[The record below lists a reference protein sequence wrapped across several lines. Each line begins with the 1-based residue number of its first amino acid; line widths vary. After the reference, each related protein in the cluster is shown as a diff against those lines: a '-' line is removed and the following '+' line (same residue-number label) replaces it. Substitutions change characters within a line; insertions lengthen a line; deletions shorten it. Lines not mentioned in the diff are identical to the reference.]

1 VCKIRRL
8 LRVLFFALLCA
19 GSARSEAE
27 SIQARHA
34 QVELVSTQSDI
45 APGRR
50 LLLGL
55 HFSLEKNW
63 HIYWRNPGD
72 SGQPPVLQ
80 WQLPSGFEAGDIEWP
95 LPEKLVHSTLA
106 DYGYEGDVV
115 LLVPIRV
122 TEAVKKEDKQE
133 IGLAAKWLICSD
145 VCIPDHAQLHL
156 SLPLTQDPAKA
167 ALISGNWKRLPK
179 PWPSHWKARVLSGKS
194 DFVVSIASGRPIEKA
209 QFLPLVPDQI
219 ENAAPQTVKS
229 DSKGASITLRKSDQ
243 LLKPI
248 SVLKGILVIGDGDA
262 YTMEAPVAASP
273 AQAHRH

>member
-1 VCKIRRL
+1 MYKMRRL
-8 LRVLFFALLCA
+8 VRILFFALLCA
-19 GSARSEAE
+19 ASVNAEAE

-34 QVELVSTQSDI
+34 RVELVSAQSDV
-45 APGRR
+45 APGGRI
-50 LLLGL
+50 LLGL

-63 HIYWRNPGD
+63 HIYWTNPGD

-80 WQLPSGFEAGDIEWP
+80 WQLPSGVEAGAVEWP

-115 LLVPIRV
+115 LLVPMRV
-122 TEAVKKEDKQE
+122 TDALKKGEKQE

-156 SLPLTQDPAKA
+156 SLPLTQDPVKA
-167 ALISGNWKRLPK
+167 SLLSDNWKRLPK
-179 PWPSHWKARVLSGKS
+179 PWPTHWKARVLSGKS
-194 DFVVSIASGRPIEKA
+194 DFVVFIASGRPIEKA

-229 DSKGASITLRKSDQ
+229 DSKGAAITLRKSDQ